1 MRDNRKSK
9 GRRFEIWRMFCFFFF
24 FLHWNHNVN
33 EAAITVEFKGRES
46 CKTFMVCRGMTFL
59 METFDF
65 SWK

>member
-1 MRDNRKSK
+1 M
-9 GRRFEIWRMFCFFFF
+9 

-46 CKTFMVCRGMTFL
+46 CKMLTVCRGTASL

-65 SWK
+65 NWK

>member
-1 MRDNRKSK
+1 MRGNQKSK
-9 GRRFEIWRMFCFFFF
+9 GRRFWIWRMFF

-46 CKTFMVCRGMTFL
+46 CKMLTVSRGMAFL